1 MGLVRERS
9 GRSHELS
16 NFRAC
21 SIPGPQIEGSEAGK
35 AEVPR
40 RRPHRTAPSRTKRQN
55 PLPPFRL
62 QRVLRRLRQLPKL
75 ARGTR
80 PRKNQAALAMDGRAA
95 VKWRGQGANDLRIAW

>member
-21 SIPGPQIEGSEAGK
+21 SIPGQQIEGSEAGK
-35 AEVPR
+35 AAVPR
-40 RRPHRTAPSRTKRQN
+40 RRLHRTAPSRTKRQN

-62 QRVLRRLRQLPKL
+62 QRVLQRLRQIPQL

-80 PRKNQAALAMDGRAA
+80 PRKNQPAGAMDGPAG
-95 VKWRGQGANDLRIAW
+95 VKWRG